1 MLNGSV
7 VTSEVKISPTTGL
20 STLATEDIHVWGERG
35 VISIEIPGSAW
46 GRTAHIYNVSGMLV
60 RTLPLQGTKEYVTV
74 PAGIYIVRIGTAI
87 EKVVVR

>member
-1 MLNGSV
+1 
-7 VTSEVKISPTTGL
+7 
-20 STLATEDIHVWGERG
+20 
-35 VISIEIPGSAW
+35 
-46 GRTAHIYNVSGMLV
+46 VSGMLV